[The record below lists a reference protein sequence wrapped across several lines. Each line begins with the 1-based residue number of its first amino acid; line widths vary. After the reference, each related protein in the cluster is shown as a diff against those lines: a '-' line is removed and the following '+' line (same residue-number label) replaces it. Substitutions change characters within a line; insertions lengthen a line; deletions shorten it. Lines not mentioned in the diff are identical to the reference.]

1 MGSPA
6 GYNKFSTL
14 TSEGTSAL
22 QQLLQLVMQNLS
34 GGQGGGNLAENPA
47 YQQALQASQSFLPGG
62 EGFKPIQE
70 EAQRNFQQS
79 TIPSILNQFGGDS
92 KGNSALN
99 QALAGAGQNLNTS
112 LGSLMAQM
120 RLGAAGQTAQLAG
133 QPYQQGL
140 QGAQLGLNVSPFGYT
155 PKPTPFWQNA
165 ILGGINAGGQ
175 AIGSYFGS
183 K

>member
-1 MGSPA
+1 MGAPKGG
-6 GYNKFSTL
+6 GYFKQDVL
-14 TSEGTSAL
+14 TPEGNSL
-22 QQLLQLVMQNLS
+22 LEQLLKSAGQNL
-34 GGQGGGNLAENPA
+34 QGGNLAENPA

-92 KGNSALN
+92 KGNSGLN
-99 QALAGAGQNLNTS
+99 QALAGAGQNLNSS
-112 LGSLMAQM
+112 LASLMSQM
-120 RLGAAGQTAQLAG
+120 RLQAANQTGQMAA

-140 QGAQLGLNVSPFGYT
+140 QAAGLGLNTSPFAYQQRG
-155 PKPTPFWQNA
+155 TPFWQD
-165 ILGGINAGGQ
+165 LLVGGVNAGGKI
-175 AIGSYFGS
+175 AASYLG

>member
-1 MGSPA
+1 MGAPKGG
-6 GYNKFSTL
+6 GYFKQDVL
-14 TSEGTSAL
+14 TPEGSSL
-22 QQLLQLVMQNLS
+22 LEQLLKGAGQNL
-34 GGQGGGNLAENPA
+34 QGGNLAENPA
-47 YQQALQASQSFLPGG
+47 YKQALQASQSFLPGG

-70 EAQRNFQQS
+70 EAQRNFQQT
-79 TIPSILNQFGGDS
+79 TIPGILNQFGGDS

-140 QGAQLGLNVSPFGYT
+140 QGAQLGLGTSPFAYQQRG
-155 PKPTPFWQNA
+155 TPFWQDA
-165 ILGGINAGGQ
+165 LLSTINAGGQ
-175 AIGSYFGS
+175 AAGAYYGAR
-183 K
+183 